1 MPPFQELFNSQEF
14 WSAVIISLIGGG
26 GIVGAIITAWSNR
39 RSKAQEDRDSA
50 EADKLATEAAQA
62 AVQILTDSVIQ
73 PLREQVDK
81 QAAQI
86 QHLEEKQAMQTRN
99 LEQTQQDLKE
109 KQEEYFALG
118 AYTRSLF
125 HWLQEFCEIMEPDF
139 LARHPKP
146 RLPDRLRPD
155 IAPETVG
162 KSRDGPRI
170 PVHLH
175 FHDRSLELHETTVKP
190 THFSKPSH
198 LWGWLFC

>member
-1 MPPFQELFNSQEF
+1 MPPFQDLFNSQEF
-14 WSAVIISLIGGG
+14 WSAVILSLIGGG

-39 RSKAQEDRDSA
+39 RSKAQDEHEQA
-50 EADKLATEAAQA
+50 EADKLAAEAAET
-62 AVQILTDSVIQ
+62 AVHILTDSVIQ
-73 PLREQVDK
+73 PLRAQVES
-81 QAAQI
+81 QGAQI

-99 LEQTQQDLKE
+99 LEQTQQDLE
-109 KQEEYFALG
+109 DKQQEYFALG

-162 KSRDGPRI
+162 KEP
-170 PVHLH
+170 
-175 FHDRSLELHETTVKP
+175 
-190 THFSKPSH
+190 
-198 LWGWLFC
+198 

>member
-1 MPPFQELFNSQEF
+1 MPPFQDLFNSQEF

-39 RSKAQEDRDSA
+39 RSKSQEDRDGA
-50 EADKLATEAAQA
+50 EADKLAAEAAQA

-73 PLREQVDK
+73 PLREQVEK

-86 QHLEEKQAMQTRN
+86 QHLEEKQATQTQD

-109 KQEEYFALG
+109 KQQDLKEKQEEYFTLG

-125 HWLQEFCEIMEPDF
+125 HWLQEFCEIMDPDF

-162 KSRDGPRI
+162 KEP
-170 PVHLH
+170 
-175 FHDRSLELHETTVKP
+175 
-190 THFSKPSH
+190 
-198 LWGWLFC
+198 